1 MFMANI
7 GVEGACLRQR
17 RPPRQCWPCGLQA
30 SCGLFSEE
38 GNVGAELRKCDAIA
52 DLGTLASDPSGDAP
66 AAFEFN
72 DRKLVGYVVHVG
84 FGWRE
89 DDGFGVD
96 GAWPQFVHAA
106 PRMVM
111 TLVAPEPPRFCAS
124 PIVFRLTCRS
134 PASPRICWTTSQIC
148 PTPVAPTGW
157 PFDFSPPLVLMGS
170 SPLMHVRP
178 ASV

>member
-1 MFMANI
+1 MF
-7 GVEGACLRQR
+7 
-17 RPPRQCWPCGLQA
+17 WP
-30 SCGLFSEE
+30 
-38 GNVGAELRKCDAIA
+38 
-52 DLGTLASDPSGDAP
+52 LASSARARMFTAKAPS
-66 AAFEFN
+66 AFEFD
-72 DRKLVGYVVHVG
+72 DRELIGYVVHVG

-157 PFDFSPPLVLMGS
+157 PFDFSPPLVLIGN
-170 SPLMHVRP
+170 SPLMHVLP
-178 ASV
+178 ASVYGPPSPFLTKPRSSMATISAMVKQSCISAN